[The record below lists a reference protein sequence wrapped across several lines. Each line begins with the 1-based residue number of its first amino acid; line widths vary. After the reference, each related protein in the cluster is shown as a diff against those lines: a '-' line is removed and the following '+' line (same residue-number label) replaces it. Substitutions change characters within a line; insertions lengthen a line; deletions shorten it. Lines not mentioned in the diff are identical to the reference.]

1 MCCRENPALAAKIA
15 HMALPLAPLVQLT
28 TGLIHPAFPQTI
40 LSYYLLVESELDDIA
55 HFYHQRTPCEWTLHY
70 PKTMNWRPGLTLEE
84 KRRKLG
90 KFIGLRGCDNPI
102 LVKTEEMI
110 WEEARRDRDEQDMWR
125 RKMGF

>member
-1 MCCRENPALAAKIA
+1 MGVHKSSQLATKIA

-28 TGLIHPAFPQTI
+28 TGLIHPAFPRT
-40 LSYYLLVESELDDIA
+40 LLNYYLLVESELDDMA
-55 HFYHQRTPCEWTLHY
+55 HFYHQCTPCEWTFHY
-70 PKTMNWRPGLTLEE
+70 PKTMNWRSGLTLEE

-90 KFIGLRGCDNPI
+90 NFIGLRGCDSPI

-110 WEEARRDRDEQDMWR
+110 WEEARRDRDDQESWR